1 MNGSDVTFHNVI
13 EFESQLS
20 EFIACSDLSA
30 HDAIVAVGIC
40 LARVLYGLE
49 QLYGKDSA
57 VEACQL
63 LDQTMVKAW
72 DDFMEK
78 SNTVH

>member
-1 MNGSDVTFHNVI
+1 MNGSVVTFHNVI
-13 EFESQLS
+13 QFERQLS

-30 HDAIVAVGIC
+30 HDAIVAIGIS

-49 QLYGKDSA
+49 LLYGKDA
-57 VEACQL
+57 ALDACQL

-72 DDFMEK
+72 DDFMEMPNK
-78 SNTVH
+78 LH